1 MLQID
6 SGRDTG
12 IDAEIDTRTV
22 FLYKINNIDHIIS
35 KDIKSSDI
43 VMYYDDEN
51 EYLNTYWGFKSA
63 LACALLFSNYTD
75 ISTYSNNSSN
85 VLKFMASNDVLFNN
99 TILLS
104 LCKSNEDI
112 NYLKYIIK
120 DTLNCYISLGNK
132 HFYSVQMCLSI
143 NPYKYKSIDT
153 LNICTESEND
163 QIIELLNK
171 AINVLENLIMQ

>member
-6 SGRDTG
+6 SLRDT
-12 IDAEIDTRTV
+12 EINTRTV
-22 FLYKINNIDHIIS
+22 FLNKINNINHIIS
-35 KDIKSSDI
+35 KDIESSDI
-43 VMYYDDEN
+43 EIYYGDEN
-51 EYLNTYWGFKSA
+51 EYLTNYLGFKSA
-63 LACALLFSNYTD
+63 LACALLFSNYLEQN
-75 ISTYSNNSSN
+75 SNNSSN

-104 LCKSNEDI
+104 LCKSTNDI
-112 NYLKYIIK
+112 NYLKYIIT
-120 DTLNCYISLGNK
+120 DTLNCYIALGNK

-153 LNICTESEND
+153 LNICTEPQND

-171 AINVLENLIMQ
+171 SINVLETLTVQ